1 MAAIGGNFSIQLHPL
16 SATSEHKLKLYFS
29 YFLAFVLS
37 IHFVAGI
44 HRVSLDLVYPYSASK
59 EVAKFIRNS
68 KYSDWPL
75 FGTRDVEVTSVSG
88 YLGSSIY
95 YPELKRTG
103 TFTEWINRDSSL
115 RREDSLIH
123 ILDYMKNNK
132 NEDSLL
138 VILSN
143 SSDLGDDFHS
153 EDLRLSE
160 GLTISFIKQFLRSYN
175 KPERYYLY
183 AVRRR

>member
-1 MAAIGGNFSIQLHPL
+1 M
-16 SATSEHKLKLYFS
+16 
-29 YFLAFVLS
+29 
-37 IHFVAGI
+37 
-44 HRVSLDLVYPYSASK
+44 
-59 EVAKFIRNS
+59 
-68 KYSDWPL
+68 
-75 FGTRDVEVTSVSG
+75 TSVSG

-123 ILDYMKNNK
+123 ILGYMKNNK
-132 NEDSLL
+132 NVDSLL

-153 EDLRLSE
+153 EDFRLSE

-183 AVRRR
+183 EVRRI

>member
-1 MAAIGGNFSIQLHPL
+1 MAATGGNFSIQVHPL
-16 SATSEHKLKLYFS
+16 SAISEHKLKLYFS
-29 YFLAFVLS
+29 YFLSFVLS

-103 TFTEWINRDSSL
+103 TFTEWINRDSNL
-115 RREDSLIH
+115 RREDSLNY
-123 ILDYMKNNK
+123 ILDYIKKNK
-132 NEDSLL
+132 NLDSLL

-143 SSDLGDDFHS
+143 SSDLGESFHTV
-153 EDLRLSE
+153 DLRISE
-160 GLTISFIKQFLRSYN
+160 EFAISFVKQFLRSYN

-183 AVRRR
+183 EVRKI